1 MYRMIAYRGWEI
13 HVELSQSAEDLYDVT
28 FQIKGGDNLRIVGER
43 GGKISLHNGPY
54 TRRWAYLIA
63 EVAGRAAI
71 DVLLGVNAAGDDPIA

>member
-1 MYRMIAYRGWEI
+1 MYRMIAYRGFEI
-13 HVELSQSAEDLYDVT
+13 HVELSQSGVDLYDVT
-28 FQIKGGDNLRIVGER
+28 FQIKGGENLRVVGEH

-71 DVLLGVNAAGDDPIA
+71 DVLRGVIAADGDPVA

>member
-1 MYRMIAYRGWEI
+1 MYRMIGYRGFEI

-28 FQIKGGDNLRIVGER
+28 FQIKGGHNLHVMGER

-71 DVLLGVNAAGDDPIA
+71 DVLLGVTVSDSDPVA